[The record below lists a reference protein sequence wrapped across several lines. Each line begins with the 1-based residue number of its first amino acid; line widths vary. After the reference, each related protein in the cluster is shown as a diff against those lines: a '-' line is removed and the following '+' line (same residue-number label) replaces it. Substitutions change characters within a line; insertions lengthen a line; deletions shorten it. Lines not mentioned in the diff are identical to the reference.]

1 MKSRRYHEF
10 FFFSKFSFSK
20 KQIYVDNL
28 STTFYLKIFNTIPGT
43 IFLEGGIFNNI
54 PCTIFYWNFLTL
66 NVAIV

>member
-1 MKSRRYHEF
+1 MN

-43 IFLEGGIFNNI
+43 IFLEGEFLIIFHVRFFTEI
-54 PCTIFYWNFLTL
+54 S
-66 NVAIV
+66 

>member
-1 MKSRRYHEF
+1 MKYTKSRRYHE

-54 PCTIFYWNFLTL
+54 PCTIFLLKFL
-66 NVAIV
+66 NS